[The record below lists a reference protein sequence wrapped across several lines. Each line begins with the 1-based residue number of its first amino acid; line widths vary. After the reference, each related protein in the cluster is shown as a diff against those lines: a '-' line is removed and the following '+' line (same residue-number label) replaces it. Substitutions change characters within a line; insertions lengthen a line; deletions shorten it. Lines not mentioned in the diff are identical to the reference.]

1 MIGSSVQPITPNNMR
16 SFLAIL
22 ALVIPVSL
30 TVAQLP
36 SGTPAA
42 DRYANAQPPSDLN
55 HPRPI
60 PRRDTVFIEEMTWME
75 VRDARD
81 AGQNRIII
89 PTGGIEQNGPYLA
102 LGKHNFVLRQD
113 CEAIARRLGDTLVAP
128 IIPFVPEGHHS
139 PKTHHMR
146 YPGTISISEET
157 FERLLADI
165 ATSFQVHGFK
175 EILLLGDSGDN
186 QFGME
191 KVAQRLS
198 QAWQGQPT
206 RIHFIAEY
214 YAPSAIREWLEERG
228 IHEVD
233 EGLHD
238 RFRYGAQIAT
248 LDSDLIRFSE
258 RRKAGLAHING
269 ISLLP
274 IEKTKALGWELI
286 DFQAQRTVTA
296 IRRHLEEAP

>member
-1 MIGSSVQPITPNNMR
+1 MR
-16 SFLAIL
+16 RLLAIL
-22 ALVIPVSL
+22 AATTQVVTTL
-30 TVAQLP
+30 AQQTP
-36 SGTPAA
+36 GSPAA
-42 DRYANAQPPSDLN
+42 ERYANAQTPSDLEN
-55 HPRPI
+55 PRPI
-60 PRRDTVFIEEMTWME
+60 PGRDTVFIEEMTWME

-113 CEAIARRLGDTLVAP
+113 CEAIARRLGNTLIAP
-128 IIPFVPEGHHS
+128 IIPFVPEGHHA

-157 FERLLADI
+157 FERLLAEI

-186 QFGME
+186 QYGMAQ
-191 KVAQRLS
+191 VAERLNE
-198 QAWQGQPT
+198 AWKNHPT
-206 RIHFIAEY
+206 RIHYIAEY
-214 YAPSAIREWLEERG
+214 YAPTAIREWLEARG

-248 LDSDLIRFSE
+248 LDPNLIRFSE
-258 RRKAGLAHING
+258 RRQAGLAHING

-274 IEKTKALGWELI
+274 LEQTKTIGWELV
-286 DFQAQRTVTA
+286 DFQAKRTVAA
-296 IRRHLEEAP
+296 IRHHLGNAP